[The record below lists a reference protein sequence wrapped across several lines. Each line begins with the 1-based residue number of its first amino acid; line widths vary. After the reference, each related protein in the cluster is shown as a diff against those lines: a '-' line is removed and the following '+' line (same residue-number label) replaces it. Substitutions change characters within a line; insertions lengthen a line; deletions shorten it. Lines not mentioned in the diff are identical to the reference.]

1 METPSP
7 SRSSGTR
14 QPVSHRWWLWLSL
27 VLLTLLLMLAGS
39 IWAAV
44 HTERGTRWLWQTANR
59 LLGDRLDGELVGGTL
74 GQGVRLRQL
83 HYRSAGQS
91 IRVDRVEGSWR
102 LSLEPLSLQ
111 VGYVRLGSVDIVLM
125 PQPEKPSAPLQEIT
139 LPLAV
144 RIDEFTVR
152 TLRMHQD
159 AATTLYRDIRLRAA
173 SDGVQHEMM
182 LERAQTPWGS
192 ARLAL
197 DLNGV
202 QPFVLDG
209 SGELKGDWRDQPY
222 RVDARFS
229 GSLTRLAA
237 ELTATGNT
245 LRGRARLDATPLD
258 DIPLRLADIDVRHFN
273 PRVMNA
279 AWPQADLDIRASL
292 APTDSTLRVVAGPIS
307 MRNALPGTMDS
318 GLLPLESAFALVR
331 LERGRQQLLQVQLD
345 LLGKGAISG
354 SGELRGSQGQL
365 QLQAEAVN
373 LQALHAGLRKGS
385 LSGPLQLQQTG
396 ERQTI
401 KLQLKD
407 PEFSMDAHAGIDM
420 RRLVLHTA
428 LLRAGPA
435 RLQLAGEL
443 QRNENADYAFSAV
456 LTDFNP
462 GVLAA
467 GGGGGKKSKRPVKAS
482 INSTID
488 LRGALRPQLVSTLRF
503 KVYDS
508 QYDGLPMDGG
518 GRLQLEGKRLLP
530 SEAALVIAGNDVR
543 LKGSFGAPAD
553 HLHVDVEAPALQRI
567 GFGLAGMLRLHG
579 WVGGTLEQ
587 PLADA
592 SYRAEGLTAGSFRL
606 AHLSGSARIS
616 GRPSVPESQL
626 SVQLNARGLHAGP
639 IDLAQVKVD
648 LAGSY
653 AAHQL
658 RVTSAGRLLGQP
670 LDMKLDA
677 RGRLQQGPQGLTWS
691 GSIQQLENR
700 GLPELRLLAPLTL
713 AVAPQRVEL
722 GSSRLHVAGAMLDLR
737 SMSWVAGSLR
747 SEGTATGLDIAHLL
761 SLWQQFSGTPVTLR
775 TDLVL
780 DGSWNVAIGQSA
792 NGFVQLARR
801 SGDLRVLRNSTLGL
815 KQLSL
820 RADLSGRSV
829 VFVGGV
835 EASRIGTLGVRGS
848 VTLQQREGR
857 LTITPQSAVEG
868 KLEADIPDLKP
879 LVALAGPSLGVQG
892 RSRIAITAGGTLGNP
907 VLGGL
912 VNGDDLALTLYD
924 QGIHLDRGVVRL
936 VLERNIVRLQQVE
949 FRGGEG
955 TLSATGRIP
964 LDRNSHDLVATVV
977 ARRLQL
983 LASPSAQLMLSGE
996 ATAAHVGGRLLLDGA
1011 FNVDRARFSLPEE
1024 SAPRLGDDVVIVRG
1038 GVPVNADGGRV
1049 AQKPA
1054 SPYTPALRIKVDL
1067 GREFLFTGSGADMRL
1082 AGQIDLTSEPGMAPQ
1097 AGGTIRVVEGSY
1109 EAFGTKLAIE
1119 RGLINFQGA
1128 LDDPNINILAM
1139 RRDTEVAAGVEVT
1152 GTVQRPR
1159 VQLVSEPELSA
1170 EEKLSWLVFG
1180 RSGGNAEPGQAQAA
1194 VKGAGVALLNSF
1206 GGTRIAKGLG
1216 LDQLSIGDS
1225 EFGLEGGQVVN
1236 LGKEISERLHV
1247 GYEQSLEGAESVLKL
1262 SYQLSQY
1269 WSLVLR
1275 GGTVTGLDAFYSK
1288 RFDSIR

>member
-1 METPSP
+1 MANPS
-7 SRSSGTR
+7 SRSPTPA
-14 QPVSHRWWLWLSL
+14 QPVSRRWWLWCSSAVL
-27 VLLTLLLMLAGS
+27 VLVLMLAGS

-44 HTERGTRWLWQTANR
+44 HTERGTRWLWQTAAR
-59 LLGDRLDGELVGGTL
+59 LLGERLDGELVGGTL
-74 GQGVRLRQL
+74 ARGVRLRQL
-83 HYRSAGQS
+83 QYRGAGQS
-91 IRVDRVEGSWR
+91 IRVDRAEGAWR
-102 LSLEPLSLQ
+102 VSFQPLTLQ
-111 VGYVRLGSVDIVLM
+111 VSYVRLGSVDLVLL
-125 PQPEKPSAPLQEIT
+125 PQPDKAADPLQEIT

-144 RIDEFTVR
+144 RVDEFVVR
-152 TLRMHQD
+152 TLRVHQD

-173 SDGVQHEMM
+173 SDGVQHEVA
-182 LERAQTPWGS
+182 LERAQTPWGV

-273 PRVMNA
+273 PRLMNA
-279 AWPQADLDIRASL
+279 AWPLADLDIRASL
-292 APTDSTLRVVAGPIS
+292 APTDATLRVVAGPVS
-307 MRNALPGTMDS
+307 MRNALPGTVDS
-318 GLLPLESAFALVR
+318 GHLPLESAYALVR
-331 LERGRQQLLQVQLD
+331 LERDRQQLLQVRLE
-345 LLGKGAISG
+345 LPGKGTISG
-354 SGELRGSQGQL
+354 SGELRGQQGQL

-385 LSGPLQLQQTG
+385 LSGPLQLQQIG

-407 PEFSMDAHAGIDM
+407 PAFSVEADAGIDV
-420 RRLVLHTA
+420 RRLVLHKA
-428 LLRAGPA
+428 LLQAGPA

-443 QRNENADYAFSAV
+443 QRNEHADYAFSAV
-456 LTDFNP
+456 LSDFNP

-467 GGGGGKKSKRPVKAS
+467 GGGRAKKTAHAIKAR

-488 LRGALRPQLVSTLRF
+488 LRGALRPQLGSILRF

-508 QYDGLPMDGG
+508 HYDGLPMAGE

-530 SEAALVIAGNDVR
+530 SEAALVIAGNDLR
-543 LKGSFGAPAD
+543 LKGSFGAAGD
-553 HLHVDVEAPALQRI
+553 RLHVDVEAPALQRI

-592 SYRAEGLTAGSFRL
+592 SYRAEGLTAGGFRL
-606 AHLSGSARIS
+606 AQLAGSARIS

-626 SVQLNARGLHAGP
+626 SVQLSARGLQAGP
-639 IDLAQVKVD
+639 LELAQVKAD
-648 LAGSY
+648 LTGSY
-653 AAHQL
+653 AAHQMQ
-658 RVTSAGRLLGQP
+658 VTAAGRLRGQP
-670 LDMKLDA
+670 LDLKLDA
-677 RGRLQQGPQGLTWS
+677 RGRVQQGAQGLSWS
-691 GSIQQLENR
+691 GSLQQLENR
-700 GLPELRLLAPLTL
+700 GLPELKLLTPLTL
-713 AVAPQRVEL
+713 TVAAQRIEL
-722 GSSRLHVAGAMLDLR
+722 GSSRLQLAGALLDLR
-737 SMSWVAGSLR
+737 SMSWMAGALR
-747 SEGTATGLDIAHLL
+747 SAGTVTGLDVAHLL
-761 SLWQQFSGTPVTLR
+761 SLWQQFSGKPQTVR

-792 NGFVQLARR
+792 SGFVEVTRR
-801 SGDLRVLRNSTLGL
+801 SGDFRALRNSTLGL
-815 KQLSL
+815 RQLSL

-829 VFVGGV
+829 VFVAGV
-835 EASRIGTLGVRGS
+835 EASRIGTVGVRGS
-848 VTLQQREGR
+848 VGLQQREGM
-857 LTITPQSAVEG
+857 LTLTPQSALQAR
-868 KLEADIPDLKP
+868 LEANIPDLKP
-879 LVALAGPSLGVQG
+879 LVALADPSLGVQG
-892 RSRIAITAGGTLGNP
+892 RARIDLSAGGTLGQP
-907 VLGGL
+907 VVSGQ
-912 VNGDDLALTLYD
+912 VNGDELALTLYD

-936 VLERNIVRLQQVE
+936 VLERNIVQLQQVE

-955 TLSATGRIP
+955 SLSASGRIP
-964 LDRNSHDLVATVV
+964 LDRNSHDLTATVV

-983 LASPSAQLMLSGE
+983 LASPAAQLTLSGQ
-996 ATAAHVGGRLLLDGA
+996 ATAAHVSGRLLLDGT
-1011 FNVDRARFSLPEE
+1011 FNVDRARFTLPEK
-1024 SAPRLGDDVVIVRG
+1024 SAPKLGDDVVIVRG
-1038 GVPVNADGGRV
+1038 GVRVNAEGGRV
-1049 AQKPA
+1049 AQKPV
-1054 SPYTPALRIKVDL
+1054 SPYTPALRIKLDL
-1067 GREFLFTGSGADMRL
+1067 GNDVLFTGSGADMRL
-1082 AGQIDLTSEPGMAPQ
+1082 AGQIELSSEPGTAPR
-1097 AGGTIRVVEGSY
+1097 ASGTIRVVEGSY
-1109 EAFGTKLAIE
+1109 EAFGTKLIIE
-1119 RGLINFQGA
+1119 RGLINFQGP
-1128 LDDPNINILAM
+1128 LDDPNLNILAM
-1139 RRDTEVAAGVEVT
+1139 RRNAEVAAGVQVT

-1180 RSGGNAEPGQAQAA
+1180 RSGGNSEPGQAQAA

-1206 GGTRIAKGLG
+1206 GGARIAKGLG

-1236 LGKEISERLHV
+1236 LGKEISDRLYV

-1275 GGTVTGLDAFYSK
+1275 GGTVTGVDAFYSK